1 MQLTPG
7 TRHVHKKHPQ
17 LTKGEALLRAEKV
30 VKGFP
35 GVWEHLIL
43 DEVNFDVKSG
53 EVHVILGE
61 NGAGKTVL
69 ANVLSG
75 FYAASRGQI
84 YIRGK
89 PVTINSPEDAL
100 KLGVAMVH
108 QEFTLVRPLSV
119 AENVAL
125 GLKKSSLSFPID
137 EVERKLNELSARY
150 NLKVDPKAKVD
161 DLSVG

>member
-1 MQLTPG
+1 MQSLLG
-7 TRHVHKKHPQ
+7 TRHVHEAHPK
-17 LTKGEALLRAEKV
+17 LAKGEVLLRAEKV

-43 DEVNFDVKSG
+43 DEVDFDVRSG

-69 ANVLSG
+69 ANILSG
-75 FYAASRGQI
+75 FYVTSKGRI
-84 YIRGK
+84 HIRGK

-100 KLGVAMVH
+100 KLGVAMVY
-108 QEFTLVRPLSV
+108 QEFTLVRPLTV

-125 GLKKSSLSFPID
+125 GLKRNNLCADFISHS
-137 EVERKLNELSARY
+137 RQRTELGSDRLHVAM
-150 NLKVDPKAKVD
+150 
-161 DLSVG
+161 